1 MKGYFCSKTVFNLSW
16 KVLTETEIRVL
27 EKGSG
32 FAPTPTRINESDLKR
47 DFNEFSRK
55 MRCKWYFRNEPRED
69 FLEKP
74 VFNIKSNWN
83 PPNGHPALEIFLS
96 ELENKIFSVLLSTPR
111 DYNLSK
117 EEWLAM
123 RGLAEG
129 RNIII
134 KPSDKGSCAVLW
146 DREDYLAEA
155 EKQLQDV
162 EIYEDTDFKES
173 DLVKLVEKSH
183 TIFQS
188 LRKKNLI
195 TEKELKYFCYQ
206 YKKST
211 NFGKMNFLPKIHKR
225 LDNVLG
231 RPVISNCGTPTE
243 KASEFLDHHLQP
255 IMKSGVS
262 YIMIMIYQ
270 QFPF

>member
-1 MKGYFCSKTVFNLSW
+1 M
-16 KVLTETEIRVL
+16 
-27 EKGSG
+27 
-32 FAPTPTRINESDLKR
+32 
-47 DFNEFSRK
+47 
-55 MRCKWYFRNEPRED
+55 
-69 FLEKP
+69 
-74 VFNIKSNWN
+74 
-83 PPNGHPALEIFLS
+83 
-96 ELENKIFSVLLSTPR
+96 
-111 DYNLSK
+111 
-117 EEWLAM
+117 
-123 RGLAEG
+123 
-129 RNIII
+129 
-134 KPSDKGSCAVLW
+134 
-146 DREDYLAEA
+146 
-155 EKQLQDV
+155 
-162 EIYEDTDFKES
+162 
-173 DLVKLVEKSH
+173 VKLVEKSN

-262 YIMIMIYQ
+262 FIMIMIYQ
-270 QFPF
+270 RFPF